1 MTKANLGKEETSERD
16 LHQDTLVDRLAQNP
30 TNKSVP
36 AETVCFK
43 ADNIRSY
50 KWRGMRETLTLCR
63 VGTMVRVQFVLL
75 VG

>member
-16 LHQDTLVDRLAQNP
+16 LHQDTLVERLAQNS

-36 AETVCFK
+36 VETVCFK
-43 ADNIRSY
+43 ADNIRPY
-50 KWRGMRETLTLCR
+50 KWRGAEETLTLCR
-63 VGTMVRVQFVLL
+63 VGAMVWVQFVLL